1 MSMANTAVDICSKAL
16 LLVGANAIQSF
27 EDGSR
32 ESDVCSSIYETVRD
46 TLLANRLWSFTLEQL
61 DLAQLNETPLRN
73 WKYAYALP
81 KDVIRIKKVDG
92 SKDFELVNGKLYS
105 NNPKVSIDCQ
115 KAVDVSEMP
124 PYFQTALISEIASK
138 LAVSLLGDNGKYQL
152 FSNMAQRDLIN
163 ARIADCQNR
172 PNPKWGEDSF
182 WITVARW

>member
-1 MSMANTAVDICSKAL
+1 MATTAVDLCSKAL
-16 LLVGANAIQSF
+16 LLIGANAIQSF
-27 EDGSR
+27 DDGSR

-61 DLAQLNETPLRN
+61 DLARLYEEPLRD
-73 WKYAYALP
+73 WKYAYAIP
-81 KDVIRIKKVDG
+81 KEVIRIKKVSN
-92 SKDFELVNGKLYS
+92 SKTFELVNGKLYS
-105 NNPKVSIDCQ
+105 NNPTVSIDCQ

-124 PYFQTALISEIASK
+124 PYFQTALISELASK
-138 LAVSLLGDNGKYQL
+138 LAVSLLGDNSKYQL

-172 PNPKWGEDSF
+172 PNIKFGEDSF